1 MKNTTSL
8 DRKRGTLDYYS
19 VLGVSKDATGD
30 EIESR
35 YQELISHMNS
45 EAVPASLREW
55 SRREVEL
62 IDEAYAI
69 LSDPERRAGLA
80 ERPVAGAANG
90 PSESVSVSQPE
101 PPSALKALFNG
112 VPWTVAAIVIAT
124 GAVIFMVGLFGGGLF
139 SGKGSE
145 DPSAAAAQQDSF
157 ANVDT
162 ERVAEL
168 VALVQQDPQN
178 MEALFELGETYF
190 LAGEWQAAVDWF
202 ARVLELDPNN
212 VHAKTD
218 VGTAN
223 FNLGRYEE
231 AKASWLSGL
240 QVAPDDVQLH
250 YNMGFL
256 YANVEPADYTAAA
269 GEWGKVVELAPGS
282 DLATTAQVHLSGL
295 AAQASPG
302 ASPAQTAAPA
312 P

>member
-1 MKNTTSL
+1 MKNTTAL
-8 DRKRGTLDYYS
+8 DRKQGALDYYN
-19 VLGVSKDATGD
+19 VLGVSKDATQE

-35 YQELISHMNS
+35 YQELINHVNS

-62 IDEAYAI
+62 IDEAYAV
-69 LSDPERRAGLA
+69 LSDPERRAKLA
-80 ERPVAGAANG
+80 ERPASDAART
-90 PSESVSVSQPE
+90 PSVGIPPAQPA

-112 VPWTVAAIVIAT
+112 VTWTLAAIVIAT
-124 GAVIFMVGLFGGGLF
+124 AAVIFMVGLFGGGLF
-139 SGKGSE
+139 SDKGS
-145 DPSAAAAQQDSF
+145 DNPPAAAAQQDSF

-168 VALVQQDPQN
+168 VGLVQQDPKN

-190 LAGEWQAAVDWF
+190 LAGEWQAAIDWF
-202 ARVLELDPNN
+202 GRVLELDPNN

-218 VGTAN
+218 VGTAS

-269 GEWGKVVELAPGS
+269 SEWGKVVELAPGS
-282 DLATTAQVHLSGL
+282 DLATTAQVHLTGL

-302 ASPAQTAAPA
+302 ASPAETGAPA